1 MKFELFNKNKKQIH
15 IQKVYLKK
23 RIELIKLD
31 ANRNRN
37 RNRRRRRNLKTI
49 KDILSA
55 YLVVLNLKLI
65 LT

>member
-1 MKFELFNKNKKQIH
+1 MKFELFNKKKIH
-15 IQKVYLKK
+15 IQKFYFKK

-31 ANRNRN
+31 ADRNRN
-37 RNRRRRRNLKTI
+37 RRRNLKTI

>member
-1 MKFELFNKNKKQIH
+1 MKFELFNKKKIH
-15 IQKVYLKK
+15 IQKFYFKK

-31 ANRNRN
+31 ADRY